1 MFGFWR
7 KAAGPG
13 APERRHLDIILTRSG
28 LFGDCGKKLWRLNG
42 FCIIIGLVWNLV
54 SEVEALVQVQAIFN
68 QIGNLFSNL
77 FVHPDWRNIL
87 DIAILT
93 VMIYNLLKLVSYTR
107 ANSLF
112 KGIIFIIVLA
122 LVSDVL
128 EINAL
133 NWVLQQIVSVGV
145 VVLVIVFQ
153 PELRRVLEQLGRSK
167 IARKLFGSPNRQ
179 RNAQMEQHVSEIV
192 KALNDMSRKRIG
204 ALIVIERSTKLG
216 DVIESGTVVD
226 AEISSQLIENI
237 FEPNTPLHDGAMI
250 IRDERIAAAAC
261 ILQLSDDY
269 SISRELGT
277 RHRAAIGIT
286 ETTDAVAL
294 IVSEET
300 GIISMSREGKLTRYL
315 DTKSLNIL
323 LTELFTPDRTLSSW
337 ISQPNRKEAAHED

>member
-1 MFGFWR
+1 M
-7 KAAGPG
+7 
-13 APERRHLDIILTRSG
+13 IQIQSIL
-28 LFGDCGKKLWRLNG
+28 
-42 FCIIIGLVWNLV
+42 
-54 SEVEALVQVQAIFN
+54 N
-68 QIGNLFSNL
+68 QMGSVFSNL
-77 FVHPDWRNIL
+77 FVHPDWRNVL
-87 DIAILT
+87 DIAVLT
-93 VMIYNLLKLVSYTR
+93 VLIYQMLKLVRQTR

-112 KGIIFIIVLA
+112 KGIVFIMVLA
-122 LVSDVL
+122 FVSDVL
-128 EINAL
+128 EINVL
-133 NWVLQQIVSVGV
+133 NWLLQQLMSVGV
-145 VVLVIVFQ
+145 VLLVIVFQ
-153 PELRRVLEQLGRSK
+153 PEVRRVLEQLGRSK
-167 IARKLFGSPNRQ
+167 IAKQVFGLQKKQ
-179 RNAQMEQHVSEIV
+179 RNVRMELHVSEIV

-286 ETTDAVAL
+286 ESTDAVSL

-300 GIISMSREGKLTRYL
+300 GIISMAREGKLTRYL
-315 DTKSLNIL
+315 DVKSLTIL
-323 LTELFTPDRTLSSW
+323 LTELFTPDRAALSGW
-337 ISQPNRKEAAHED
+337 IGAPGGEERKNAK

>member
-1 MFGFWR
+1 MMQ
-7 KAAGPG
+7 
-13 APERRHLDIILTRSG
+13 I
-28 LFGDCGKKLWRLNG
+28 
-42 FCIIIGLVWNLV
+42 
-54 SEVEALVQVQAIFN
+54 QAILN
-68 QIGNLFSNL
+68 HIGNLFTNL

-87 DIAILT
+87 DIALLT
-93 VMIYNLLKLVSYTR
+93 VLIYNLLKLVSYTR
-107 ANSLF
+107 ASSLF
-112 KGIIFIIVLA
+112 KGIVFILA
-122 LVSDVL
+122 MAMISDALEMNAVS
-128 EINAL
+128 
-133 NWVLQQIVSVGV
+133 WVLQQIISVGV

-167 IARKLFGSPNRQ
+167 LARQLFGSQKRQ

-192 KALNDMSRKRIG
+192 KALIDMSRKKIG

-300 GIISMSREGKLTRYL
+300 GIISMAR
-315 DTKSLNIL
+315 
-323 LTELFTPDRTLSSW
+323 
-337 ISQPNRKEAAHED
+337 

>member
-1 MFGFWR
+1 MMQ
-7 KAAGPG
+7 
-13 APERRHLDIILTRSG
+13 IQTIL
-28 LFGDCGKKLWRLNG
+28 
-42 FCIIIGLVWNLV
+42 
-54 SEVEALVQVQAIFN
+54 N
-68 QIGNLFSNL
+68 QIGNMFSNL
-77 FVHPDWRNIL
+77 FVQPDWRNIV
-87 DIAILT
+87 DIAILS
-93 VMIYNLLKLVSYTR
+93 VLIYNVLKLTRHTR
-107 ANSLF
+107 ASSLF
-112 KGIIFIIVLA
+112 KGIFVI
-122 LVSDVL
+122 LVMAFLSDAL

-133 NWVLQQIVSVGV
+133 SWLLQQIISSGISL
-145 VVLVIVFQ
+145 LVIVFQ
-153 PELRRVLEQLGRSK
+153 PELRRMLEQLGRSK
-167 IARKLFGSPNRQ
+167 FARQVFGSQKRG
-179 RNAQMEQHVSEIV
+179 RNAQTEQHVAEIV
-192 KALNDMSRKRIG
+192 KALNDMSRKKIG

-286 ETTDAVAL
+286 ESTDAVSL

-300 GIISMSREGKLTRYL
+300 GIISMTREGKLTRYL

-323 LTELFTPDRTLSSW
+323 LTELFAPDRTMSSW
-337 ISQPNRKEAAHED
+337 VLQPAGKERKNEK

>member
-1 MFGFWR
+1 M
-7 KAAGPG
+7 
-13 APERRHLDIILTRSG
+13 LQI
-28 LFGDCGKKLWRLNG
+28 
-42 FCIIIGLVWNLV
+42 
-54 SEVEALVQVQAIFN
+54 QAILN
-68 QIGNLFSNL
+68 HLGNLFTNL

-87 DIAILT
+87 DIALLT
-93 VMIYNLLKLVSYTR
+93 VLIYNLLKLVSYTR
-107 ANSLF
+107 ASSLF
-112 KGIIFIIVLA
+112 KGIVFILA
-122 LVSDVL
+122 MALISDALEMNAVS
-128 EINAL
+128 
-133 NWVLQQIVSVGV
+133 WVLQQIISVGV
-145 VVLVIVFQ
+145 VVVVIVFQ

-167 IARKLFGSPNRQ
+167 LARQLFGSQRRQ
-179 RNAQMEQHVSEIV
+179 RNTQMEQHVSEIV
-192 KALNDMSRKRIG
+192 KALNDMSRKKIG

-250 IRDERIAAAAC
+250 IRDERITAAAC

-286 ETTDAVAL
+286 ETTDAVSL

-300 GIISMSREGKLTRYL
+300 GIISMAREGKLTRYL

-323 LTELFTPDRTLSSW
+323 LHELFTPDRTLSSW
-337 ISQPNRKEAAHED
+337 ILQPSGKEQKDEA

>member
-1 MFGFWR
+1 M
-7 KAAGPG
+7 
-13 APERRHLDIILTRSG
+13 LQIQSII
-28 LFGDCGKKLWRLNG
+28 
-42 FCIIIGLVWNLV
+42 
-54 SEVEALVQVQAIFN
+54 N

-93 VMIYNLLKLVSYTR
+93 ILIYNLLKLVSHTR
-107 ANSLF
+107 ASSLF
-112 KGIIFIIVLA
+112 KGIVFILVLA
-122 LVSDVL
+122 LISDIL

-133 NWVLQQIVSVGV
+133 NWLLEQVISMGVL
-145 VVLVIVFQ
+145 VLVIVFQ
-153 PELRRVLEQLGRSK
+153 PELRRILDQLGRSK
-167 IARKLFGSPNRQ
+167 LARKVFGSPKSQ
-179 RNAQMEQHVSEIV
+179 RNVRMEQHVSEIV

-204 ALIVIERSTKLG
+204 ALIVIERSTQLG
-216 DVIESGTVVD
+216 DVVESGTVVD

-250 IRDERIAAAAC
+250 IRDERIMAAAC

-286 ETTDAVAL
+286 EATDAVSL

-300 GIISMSREGKLTRYL
+300 GIISMAREGKLTRYL

-337 ISQPNRKEAAHED
+337 IFESAGKEKKHEA